1 MAQDLTDTFIAEKYR
16 LDSVLRSGFASNLYR
31 ATHRLMDKPF
41 AIRVLHPHLA
51 VDSAEVEKFFDRAKA
66 EASVEHPGI
75 PAVVDFGTDRE
86 GQVYCIYQAIPEDS
100 LKSLISHDGQ
110 FPAHT
115 AINVG
120 RQIASAL
127 AAAHEGGF
135 IHGNLTAENV
145 LLSNTLEGG
154 IVAQIV
160 DFGSPNP
167 IVADKENPEPAD
179 FAYLSPG
186 QCSGSEIPTEQTDIY
201 AAGVIIYEML
211 AGVPPFTGEKPTDVM
226 LKHIEEM
233 PAPLVAFRADA
244 PNGVEPVILKALSK
258 DPAMRHQSA
267 AELVAELEALETSV
281 PTAKAASAT
290 GSFWITALMMIFGIG
305 LLAAAL
311 ITATRVKQTDPI
323 TSLQPDANGQ
333 PVQPLNP
340 ATGIEERNL
349 ASIPGF
355 ADANSNLSLQPG
367 MLPGGDGYDAWANS
381 RSLQPGGT
389 ITLPPGGGSST
400 MPIELNCYNS
410 ATGQLIPCPP
420 GFGSGSTGNPRPTP
434 TPRPTTPANTNTGT
448 SPAATPRPQTTPT
461 RTPVAPARTPQTP
474 PVNEPESEPDD
485 ESKG

>member
-1 MAQDLTDTFIAEKYR
+1 MAQDLTGTFIAEKYR

-51 VDSAEVEKFFDRAKA
+51 VDSAEVEKFFERAKV
-66 EASVEHPGI
+66 EASVSHPGI
-75 PAVVDFGTDRE
+75 PTVVDFGTDRE
-86 GQVYCIYQAIPEDS
+86 GQAYCIYQAVPEDS

-167 IVADKENPEPAD
+167 IVADTEDAQPTD

-186 QCSGSEIPTEQTDIY
+186 QCSGSEVATEQTDIY

-233 PAPLVAFRADA
+233 PAPLVAFRADV

-267 AELVAELEALETSV
+267 AELAAELEDLETSV
-281 PTAKAASAT
+281 PKASAASA
-290 GSFWITALMMIFGIG
+290 GSFWKTAVMMVFGIG

-311 ITATRVKQTDPI
+311 IYATSVKQTDPI

-349 ASIPGF
+349 ASVPGF
-355 ADANSNLSLQPG
+355 ADANSNLSMQPG
-367 MLPGGDGYDAWANS
+367 MLPGGDGYDPWANS
-381 RSLQPGGT
+381 RSLQPPGGT
-389 ITLPPGGGSST
+389 ITIDPGSQSPFTMDPGCTMLPSGLV
-400 MPIELNCYNS
+400 I
-410 ATGQLIPCPP
+410 CPTQAP
-420 GFGSGSTGNPRPTP
+420 PKTTP
-434 TPRPTTPANTNTGT
+434 TPRSTAPANTNTGT
-448 SPAATPRPQTTPT
+448 APAATPRPQPTTA
-461 RTPVAPARTPQTP
+461 RTPAPPARTPQPP
-474 PVNEPESEPDD
+474 PVNAGGD
-485 ESKG
+485 ETLK

>member
-1 MAQDLTDTFIAEKYR
+1 MAQDLTGTFIAEKYQ
-16 LDSVLRSGFASNLYR
+16 LDSVLRGGFASNLYR

-51 VDSAEVEKFFDRAKA
+51 VDSVEVEKFFTRAKA
-66 EASVEHPGI
+66 EAATEHSGI
-75 PAVVDFGTDRE
+75 PKVVDFGTDRE
-86 GQVYCIYQAIPEDS
+86 GQVYVIYQAIAEDS

-110 FPAHT
+110 FPSHT

-167 IVADKENPEPAD
+167 IVADKENPEPFD
-179 FAYLSPG
+179 FAYLSPE
-186 QCSGSEIPTEQTDIY
+186 QCSGSDVSTEQTDIY
-201 AAGVIIYEML
+201 SVGVIIYEML
-211 AGVPPFTGEKPTDVM
+211 AGVPPFTGEKPTEVM
-226 LKHIEEM
+226 LKHLDEM
-233 PAPLVAFRADA
+233 PAPLVSFRPDV

-267 AELVAELEALETSV
+267 AELAAELEALETSA
-281 PTAKAASAT
+281 PKATAAAA
-290 GSFWITALMMIFGIG
+290 GNFWKTAVMMVFGIG

-311 ITATRVKQTDPI
+311 IYATSVKQTDPI

-349 ASIPGF
+349 ASVPGF
-355 ADANSNLSLQPG
+355 ADANSNLSMPPG
-367 MLPGGDGYDAWANS
+367 TLPGGDGYDPWANS
-381 RSLQPGGT
+381 RSLQPPGGT
-389 ITLPPGGGSST
+389 YNIPPDSQSPFTMDPGCTMLPSGLV
-400 MPIELNCYNS
+400 I
-410 ATGQLIPCPP
+410 CPTQAP
-420 GFGSGSTGNPRPTP
+420 APNPTP
-434 TPRPTTPANTNTGT
+434 TPRAVPPNSNTGT
-448 SPAATPRPQTTPT
+448 SPAATPRPQAT
-461 RTPVAPARTPQTP
+461 PARTPAAPATNRP
-474 PVNEPESEPDD
+474 LTED
-485 ESKG
+485 ESN

>member
-1 MAQDLTDTFIAEKYR
+1 MAQNLTSTFIAEKYR
-16 LDSVLRSGFASNLYR
+16 LDSVLRNGFASNLYR

-51 VDSAEVEKFFDRAKA
+51 VDSAEVEKFFTRAKA
-66 EASVEHPGI
+66 EAATEHPGI

-110 FPAHT
+110 FPAHS

-127 AAAHEGGF
+127 AAAHDGGF

-167 IVADKENPEPAD
+167 IVADKENAEPSD

-186 QCSGSEIPTEQTDIY
+186 QCSGSEVATEQTDIY
-201 AAGVIIYEML
+201 ATGVIIYEMF

-233 PAPLVAFRADA
+233 PDPLVAFRSDV
-244 PNGVEPVILKALSK
+244 PNGVEAVILKALSK
-258 DPAMRHQSA
+258 DPAMRHTSA
-267 AELVAELEALETSV
+267 SELASELESLETTV
-281 PTAKAASAT
+281 PKAAAASP
-290 GSFWITALMMIFGIG
+290 GSLWKTAVMMVLGIG

-311 ITATRVKQTDPI
+311 IYATSVKQTDPV
-323 TSLQPDANGQ
+323 TSLQPDSNGQ

-355 ADANSNLSLQPG
+355 ADANSNLSLPPG
-367 MLPGGDGYDAWANS
+367 TMPGGDGYDPWANS
-381 RSLQPGGT
+381 RSLQPPGGT
-389 ITLPPGGGSST
+389 YNVPPDGSSPFT
-400 MPIELNCYNS
+400 MDPGCTMLPSGLLICPTQAPIPN
-410 ATGQLIPCPP
+410 T
-420 GFGSGSTGNPRPTP
+420 TP
-434 TPRPTTPANTNTGT
+434 TPRAAPTNSNTGT
-448 SPAATPRPQTTPT
+448 APAATPRPQVT
-461 RTPVAPARTPQTP
+461 PARTPAPSAP
-474 PVNEPESEPDD
+474 PTNRPAPEY
-485 ESKG
+485 ESN